1 MSDATTGADSGSDR
15 AATGRLL
22 VGLAVFAVFMT
33 VLGIAV
39 VWSLTYGPLG

>member
-1 MSDATTGADSGSDR
+1 MSNTSRGTEGGPDQRS
-15 AATGRLL
+15 TGRLL

-39 VWSLTYGPLG
+39 IWSLTYGPFG